1 MAEFDAAA
9 FGATLGRAFS
19 ENGIGGLL
27 SFDRV
32 KILTAMTERLLTE
45 NEKYNLTALTEPG
58 KIALLHYADCA
69 LIAKYIKKGAAVID
83 VGCGAGFPTLP
94 LAVLR
99 PDLRLLAVDSTEK
112 KVAYVRETARLF
124 GLDYVTCLTVRAE
137 ELAGDAA
144 YREHFDIATARAVTE
159 MRALSELLLP
169 FVKVGG
175 EMIAMKGRN
184 AAYEAAGAKR
194 ALAILGGEVA
204 SVDETPLKST
214 AYGEQSHAVVRIAKR
229 KKTPAA
235 YPRAWAQISK
245 KPL

>member
-19 ENGIGGLL
+19 ENGIGGML

-32 KILTAMTERLLTE
+32 KTLTAMTERLLTE
-45 NEKYNLTALTEPG
+45 NEKYNLTALTDPG
-58 KIALLHYADCA
+58 KIALLHYTDCA
-69 LIAKYIKKGAAVID
+69 LIAKYMKKGATVID

-112 KVAYVRETARLF
+112 KVAYVHETARLF
-124 GLDYVTCLTVRAE
+124 GLDNVTCLTARAE
-137 ELAGDAA
+137 EIAA
-144 YREHFDIATARAVTE
+144 DGNYRERFDFATARAVTE
-159 MRALSELLLP
+159 MRSLAELLLP

-175 EMIAMKGRN
+175 EMIAMKGKN
-184 AAYEAAGAKR
+184 AAYETAGAKR
-194 ALAILGGEVA
+194 ALAILGGEIVA
-204 SVDETPLKST
+204 IDETPLRSA
-214 AYGEQSHAVVRIAKR
+214 AYGEQSHAAVRITKR

>member
-69 LIAKYIKKGAAVID
+69 LIVKYIKKGAAVID

-124 GLDYVTCLTVRAE
+124 GLDYVTCLTARAE

-194 ALAILGGEVA
+194 ALAILGGEVV

>member
-1 MAEFDAAA
+1 MAELDAAA
-9 FGATLGRAFS
+9 FGAVLGRAFS

-32 KILTAMTERLLTE
+32 KTLTAMTERLLSE
-45 NEKYNLTALTEPG
+45 NEKYNLTAMTDPG
-58 KIALLHYADCA
+58 KIALLHYVDCA
-69 LIAKYIKKGAAVID
+69 LIAKYLKKGAVVID

-124 GLDYVTCLTVRAE
+124 GLENVTCLTARAE
-137 ELAGDAA
+137 ELAHDGAH
-144 YREHFDIATARAVTE
+144 RERYDIATARAVTE

-169 FVKVGG
+169 LVKIGG
-175 EMIAMKGRN
+175 EMIAMKGKN

-194 ALAILGGEVA
+194 ALAILGGELV
-204 SVDETPLKST
+204 SVDETPLRST
-214 AYGEQSHAVVRIAKR
+214 AYGEQSHAAIRVAKC
-229 KKTPAA
+229 KKTPAS
-235 YPRAWAQISK
+235 YPRVWSQISK